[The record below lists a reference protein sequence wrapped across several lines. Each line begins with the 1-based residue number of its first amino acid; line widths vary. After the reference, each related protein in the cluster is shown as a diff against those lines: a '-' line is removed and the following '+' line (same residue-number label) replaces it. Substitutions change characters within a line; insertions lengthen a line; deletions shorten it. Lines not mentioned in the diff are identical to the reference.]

1 MEKTTKI
8 KESSLL
14 YRKIDEL
21 ALTRNE
27 HSKAIGALKAAD
39 RLTDTLYWVLG
50 KLLGNRQTP
59 ATEWPTEP
67 QVQAQ
72 ARVR

>member
-21 ALTRNE
+21 GLTRNE

-39 RLTDTLYWVLG
+39 RLTDTLYWVIG
-50 KLLGNRQTP
+50 KLRQRSGP
-59 ATEWPTEP
+59 LNPKFKLKHE
-67 QVQAQ
+67 
-72 ARVR
+72 

>member
-39 RLTDTLYWVLG
+39 RLTDTLYWVIG
-50 KLLGNRQTP
+50 KLRQRSGP
-59 ATEWPTEP
+59 LNPKFKLKHE
-67 QVQAQ
+67 
-72 ARVR
+72 

>member
-1 MEKTTKI
+1 MEKTTEI

-21 ALTRNE
+21 GLTRNE

-39 RLTDTLYWVLG
+39 RLTDTLYWVIG
-50 KLLGNRQTP
+50 KLRQRSGP
-59 ATEWPTEP
+59 LNPKFKLKHE
-67 QVQAQ
+67 
-72 ARVR
+72 

>member
-21 ALTRNE
+21 ALTRSDRCE
-27 HSKAIGALKAAD
+27 ALGALEAAD
-39 RLTDTLYWVLG
+39 RLVSALYWVLG
-50 KLLGNRQTP
+50 KLG
-59 ATEWPTEP
+59 
-67 QVQAQ
+67 QVNSSQAPKL
-72 ARVR
+72 RHE

>member
-39 RLTDTLYWVLG
+39 RLTDTLYWVYWVIG
-50 KLLGNRQTP
+50 KLRQRSGP
-59 ATEWPTEP
+59 LNPKFKLKHE
-67 QVQAQ
+67 
-72 ARVR
+72 

>member
-21 ALTRNE
+21 ALSRTE
-27 HSKAIGALKAAD
+27 HSEAIGALEAAD

-50 KLLGNRQTP
+50 KLRQLSGP
-59 ATEWPTEP
+59 LPPNLKHE
-67 QVQAQ
+67 
-72 ARVR
+72 

>member
-21 ALTRNE
+21 GLNYRE
-27 HSKAIGALKAAD
+27 HSKAIGALEAAD
-39 RLTDTLYWVLG
+39 RLTDTLYWVIG
-50 KLLGNRQTP
+50 KLRQRSGP
-59 ATEWPTEP
+59 LNPKFKLKHE
-67 QVQAQ
+67 
-72 ARVR
+72 